1 MQEKII
7 LSPDNQKTLM
17 LAANQQV
24 EETAESSA
32 KAIIK
37 GTIADEISYPPNGG
51 LSPDEIEVLKKI
63 GEIPNAEPALRKVIA
78 NSTATAFF
86 DFFNILDGTGDPDH
100 EVGAWTWATL
110 LDHPQG
116 EYDPYQFMLHD
127 AFFDAYWAW
136 RKTRG
141 EKGWALDNLPN
152 EEAPNDVWSSYD

>member
-32 KAIIK
+32 KAIINGK
-37 GTIADEISYPPNGG
+37 IADEICYPPNGG
-51 LSPDEIEVLKKI
+51 PNPEEIEALNKI
-63 GEIPNAEPALRKVIA
+63 GEIPNVESALRKVIA
-78 NSTATAFF
+78 YSTATAFF
-86 DFFNILDGTGDPDH
+86 NFFCILDGVGDPDY

-110 LDHPQG
+110 LDHPEG
-116 EYDPYQFMLHD
+116 DYDPYDFMLHD
-127 AFFDAYWAW
+127 AFYDAYWAW
-136 RKTRG
+136 RNPRS

-152 EEAPNDVWSSYD
+152 DEAPGDVWNSYD